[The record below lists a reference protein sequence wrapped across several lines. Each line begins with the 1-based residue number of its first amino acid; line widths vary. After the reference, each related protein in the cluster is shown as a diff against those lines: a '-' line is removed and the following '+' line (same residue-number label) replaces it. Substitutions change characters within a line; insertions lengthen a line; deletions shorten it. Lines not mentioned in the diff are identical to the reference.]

1 METKKSYQITTF
13 GNKVLQ
19 VDVIPLDEHEIRVIW
34 DAEAQKY
41 YFSIVDIVGVL
52 TEQPNIERASTYW
65 RVLKNRLKKEGNET
79 VTNCNRL
86 KLIAADGKSRETDV
100 ADTEQLLR
108 IVQSIP
114 SKKAEPIKLWL
125 AQMGSQRIDQ
135 MQDPELSFQQGVED
149 YQKLGYSMPW
159 INERMRGIDTRNELT
174 DELQQSGI
182 REKREFAKITD
193 IITKA
198 WSGMTTG
205 QYKEFKGIRK
215 VSLRDNMTN
224 LELALNTLAEAST
237 TEISRQEH
245 PQGFVE
251 AAEVA
256 KKGGKVAAVA
266 REQLEST
273 LGHSVLS
280 PTKAIDYIQPKEEL
294 SFEDKKDKDNLY

>member
-125 AQMGSQRIDQ
+125 AQVGSQRIDQ

-266 REQLEST
+266 REQLESA

>member
-1 METKKSYQITTF
+1 MEAKRSYQITTF

-125 AQMGSQRIDQ
+125 AQVGSQRIDQ

-159 INERMRGIDTRNELT
+159 INERMRGIDT
-174 DELQQSGI
+174 
-182 REKREFAKITD
+182 
-193 IITKA
+193 
-198 WSGMTTG
+198 
-205 QYKEFKGIRK
+205 
-215 VSLRDNMTN
+215 
-224 LELALNTLAEAST
+224 
-237 TEISRQEH
+237 
-245 PQGFVE
+245 
-251 AAEVA
+251 
-256 KKGGKVAAVA
+256 
-266 REQLEST
+266 
-273 LGHSVLS
+273 
-280 PTKAIDYIQPKEEL
+280 
-294 SFEDKKDKDNLY
+294 